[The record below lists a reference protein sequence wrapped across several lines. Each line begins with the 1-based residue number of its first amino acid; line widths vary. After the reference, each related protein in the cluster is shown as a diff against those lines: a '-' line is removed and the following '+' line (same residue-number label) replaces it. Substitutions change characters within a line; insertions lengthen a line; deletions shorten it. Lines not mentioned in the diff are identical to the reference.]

1 MNKVIEIDGKSVG
14 LCANAL
20 TPRIYRHNVG
30 RDIVRDLQKLQT
42 AATSDDGS
50 FSVSDLE
57 IFEDVAF
64 IMARQYDGSIPDN
77 VDEWLEQFEMFS
89 IYQVLP
95 EILELWGTNLVTD
108 VESKKN
114 LARVA
119 GN

>member
-20 TPRIYRHNVG
+20 TPRIYRHKVG
-30 RDIVRDLQKLQT
+30 RDIVRDLAK
-42 AATSDDGS
+42 ATNGSDIRGRI

-77 VDEWLEQFEMFS
+77 VD
-89 IYQVLP
+89 
-95 EILELWGTNLVTD
+95 
-108 VESKKN
+108 
-114 LARVA
+114 RVA
-119 GN
+119 GAV

>member
-1 MNKVIEIDGKSVG
+1 
-14 LCANAL
+14 
-20 TPRIYRHNVG
+20 
-30 RDIVRDLQKLQT
+30 
-42 AATSDDGS
+42 
-50 FSVSDLE
+50 
-57 IFEDVAF
+57 
-64 IMARQYDGSIPDN
+64 
-77 VDEWLEQFEMFS
+77 MFS